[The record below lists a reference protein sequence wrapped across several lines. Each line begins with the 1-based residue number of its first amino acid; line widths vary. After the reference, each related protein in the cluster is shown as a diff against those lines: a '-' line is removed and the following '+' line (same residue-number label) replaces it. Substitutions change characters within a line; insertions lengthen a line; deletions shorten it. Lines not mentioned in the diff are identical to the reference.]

1 MTHDSPTLNFDGCG
15 PQVRAQLHS
24 DSRVGT
30 ASRRVA
36 RFAIVAS
43 LCAALPL
50 VSGCDNAVQG
60 GASGAGIGAL
70 SGLAIGSLSGNAG
83 KGAVIGAVAGGVGGA
98 VLGDQ
103 NRRTNERN
111 SAQNSSASSGTAQ
124 NPPPGSVARA
134 DRDRLA
140 LTRLARSWRVTG
152 WETIDGQRHLVSG
165 TATGSVENAFFV
177 RLMTVMRDDQSG
189 QVNNGNIVFSSEPAR
204 GVTMTSY
211 FDSAPWPMTFSGGVS
226 DDGNVFTLNEIA
238 PSADRRVVI
247 RFVNASQWVADISSR
262 NDNTPHASFN
272 FTSN

>member
-1 MTHDSPTLNFDGCG
+1 MTRN
-15 PQVRAQLHS
+15 
-24 DSRVGT
+24 SRKVQNDQ
-30 ASRRVA
+30 AILRSVSQ
-36 RFAIVAS
+36 RFARSALV
-43 LCAALPL
+43 AALAFSLPL
-50 VSGCDNAVQG
+50 LNGCDNAVQG

-103 NRRTNERN
+103 NRRSNERN
-111 SAQNSSASSGTAQ
+111 NAQSAAAAPNAQ
-124 NPPPGSVARA
+124 ADLPPGSVARA

-140 LTRLARSWRVTG
+140 LTRLARTWRVTG

-165 TATGSVENAFFV
+165 TATGSVENAFFI
-177 RLMTVMRDDQSG
+177 RLLTVMRDDQSG
-189 QVNNGNIVFSSEPAR
+189 QTNNGNIVFSSEPRR

-211 FDSAPWPMTFSGGVS
+211 FDSAPWPMTFSGVAS

-238 PSADRRVVI
+238 PSSDRRVTI
-247 RFVNASQWVADISSR
+247 RFVNQTQWVADISSR
-262 NDNTPHASFN
+262 VDNSPQASFN

>member
-1 MTHDSPTLNFDGCG
+1 MTHIALVVPKGRTGLQSISKHL
-15 PQVRAQLHS
+15 
-24 DSRVGT
+24 
-30 ASRRVA
+30 A
-36 RFAIVAS
+36 RSVFV
-43 LCAALPL
+43 AALAFSLPL
-50 VSGCDNAVQG
+50 LSGCDNAVQG

-103 NRRTNERN
+103 NRRSNERN
-111 SAQNSSASSGTAQ
+111 NAQSAAPNAQ
-124 NPPPGSVARA
+124 ADLPPGSVARA

-140 LTRLARSWRVTG
+140 LTRLARTWRVTG

-165 TATGSVENAFFV
+165 TATGSVENAFFI
-177 RLMTVMRDDQSG
+177 RLLTVMRDDQSQ
-189 QVNNGNIVFSSEPAR
+189 QVNNGNIVFSSEPRR

-211 FDSAPWPMTFSGGVS
+211 FDSAPWPMTFSGVAS

-238 PSADRRVVI
+238 PSSDRRVVI
-247 RFVNASQWVADISSR
+247 RFVSPTQWVADISNR
-262 NDNTPHASFN
+262 ADNAPQASFN

>member
-1 MTHDSPTLNFDGCG
+1 MTHDSPQSNFDRIR
-15 PQVRAQLHS
+15 PQPGFRSAP
-24 DSRVGT
+24 
-30 ASRRVA
+30 RRLA
-36 RFAIVAS
+36 RFALAAS
-43 LCAALPL
+43 LCAVLPL

-83 KGAVIGAVAGGVGGA
+83 KGAVIGAVAGGLGGA

-103 NRRTNERN
+103 NRRTSERN
-111 SAQNSSASSGTAQ
+111 NAQNSSASAGTGST
-124 NPPPGSVARA
+124 PPTGSVARA

-140 LTRLARSWRVTG
+140 LTRLARAWRVTG

-165 TATGSVENAFFV
+165 TANGSVENAFFV
-177 RLMTVMRDDQSG
+177 RLTTVIRDDQSG

-211 FDSAPWPMTFSGGVS
+211 FDSAPWPMTFSGVVS

-247 RFVNASQWVADISSR
+247 RFINASQWVADISSR
-262 NDNTPHASFN
+262 IDNTPHASLN